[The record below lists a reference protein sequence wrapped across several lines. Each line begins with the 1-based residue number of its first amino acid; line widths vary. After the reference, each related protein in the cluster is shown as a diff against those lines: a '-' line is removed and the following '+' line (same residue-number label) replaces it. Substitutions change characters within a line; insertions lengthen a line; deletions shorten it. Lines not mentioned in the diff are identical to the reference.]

1 MKGNCWKYGAD
12 VNTDLIIA
20 GRYLNTTD
28 PKFLAGHCMEDLDPH
43 FSARVKAGDMMLA
56 DKNFGCGSSREHAP
70 LALKAAGIA
79 CVIAKSFARIFY
91 RNAFNLG
98 LPVLV
103 CPEAYE
109 QSDSGDELE
118 IFLQTGTIHNLTRGR
133 TFRAEPIPEFMQQ
146 IISSGGLM
154 KYVAETHAQT
164 KNRHK
169 QM

>member
-1 MKGNCWKYGAD
+1 MKGTCWKYGAD

-28 PKFLAGHCMEDLDPH
+28 PEVLASHCMEDLDPH
-43 FSARVKAGDMMLA
+43 FISRVKSGDIILA

-109 QSDSGDELE
+109 KSDSGDELE
-118 IFLQTGTIHNLTRGR
+118 ISLQTGTIHNLTKGG
-133 TFRAEPIPEFMQQ
+133 TFGAEAIPEFMQE
-146 IISSGGLM
+146 IISRGGLM
-154 KYVAETHAQT
+154 NYVAETHQG
-164 KNRHK
+164 KNNRHK
-169 QM
+169 Q